1 MSFMLLASDIVRLIF
16 SRKFRS
22 SDLDLFI
29 FVWICL
35 RKQPSKGSKTKAVEK
50 RPTKKSISKKFR
62 KVLRKIP
69 VTESF
74 FE

>member
-1 MSFMLLASDIVRLIF
+1 MSFMLLASDIVKLIF

-35 RKQPSKGSKTKAVEK
+35 RKQPSKGSKTKANEK
-50 RPTKKSISKKFR
+50 SATKRAFLKNFEKFSG
-62 KVLRKIP
+62 KYP
-69 VTESF
+69 
-74 FE
+74 